1 MTRDPRDYKVEI
13 SGISSS
19 DSSASANQRTP
30 APRPFLSIHFA
41 CCGVYQRI
49 YRTED
54 GKAYSG
60 HCPHCAKPVH
70 FAVGPDGTDARYFRV
85 D

>member
-19 DSSASANQRTP
+19 DSAASASQRTP
-30 APRPFLSIHFA
+30 SPRPFLSIHFA

-60 HCPHCAKPVH
+60 HCPRCAKPVH
-70 FAVGPDGTDARYFRV
+70 FAIGANGTDTRYFRV
-85 D
+85 E